1 MRQQFRKKSFLSIG
15 FWVVLGA
22 GATMLMGW
30 PVGSEPAHSVQG
42 QSFGGASASG
52 LMTGGLKTG
61 GLLAGGPSRSG
72 TVKLGSGQQG
82 FTGQRGLISYVQTS
96 DTKDTSVILIDSVQQ
111 VISVY
116 HIARDDG
123 QIQLKSV
130 RKIAWDSS
138 LTDFNTSKPLPDEIH
153 KGLQRQ

>member
-1 MRQQFRKKSFLSIG
+1 MRQQFRNKSFLSIG

-30 PVGSEPAHSVQG
+30 SAG
-42 QSFGGASASG
+42 GGASAS
-52 LMTGGLKTG
+52 

-82 FTGQRGLISYVQTS
+82 FTGQRGITGQRGLISYVQTS
-96 DTKDTSVILIDSVQQ
+96 DSKDTSVILIDSVQQ

-116 HIARDDG
+116 HISRDDG

-138 LTDFNTSKPLPDEIH
+138 LTDYNTSKPLPDEIH

>member
-1 MRQQFRKKSFLSIG
+1 MRQQFRSKSFLSIG
-15 FWVVLGA
+15 FWIVLGA
-22 GATMLMGW
+22 GATMLTGW
-30 PVGSEPAHSVQG
+30 PAGSEPAHSVQG

-52 LMTGGLKTG
+52 LMTA
-61 GLLAGGPSRSG
+61 GLLAGGSSRSG

-96 DTKDTSVILIDSVQQ
+96 DTKDTSIILIDSVQQ

-116 HIARDDG
+116 HILRDDG
-123 QIQLKSV
+123 RIQLKSV

-138 LTDFNTSKPLPDEIH
+138 LTDYNTSQPLPDEIH

>member
-1 MRQQFRKKSFLSIG
+1 MRQQFRSKSFLSIG

-22 GATMLMGW
+22 GATMLTGW
-30 PVGSEPAHSVQG
+30 PSGSEPAHSVQG
-42 QSFGGASASG
+42 QSFGGASA
-52 LMTGGLKTG
+52 G
-61 GLLAGGPSRSG
+61 GLLADGPSRSG
-72 TVKLGSGQQG
+72 TVKLGSGQK
-82 FTGQRGLISYVQTS
+82 GLISYVQTS

-116 HIARDDG
+116 HIGRDDG

-130 RKIAWDSS
+130 RKIAWDFS
-138 LTDFNTSKPLPDEIH
+138 LTDYNTSKPLPDEIH

>member
-1 MRQQFRKKSFLSIG
+1 MRQQFRSKSFLSIG

-52 LMTGGLKTG
+52 L
-61 GLLAGGPSRSG
+61 LAGGPSRSG

-82 FTGQRGLISYVQTS
+82 FIGQRGLISYVQTS

-153 KGLQRQ
+153 EGLQRQ